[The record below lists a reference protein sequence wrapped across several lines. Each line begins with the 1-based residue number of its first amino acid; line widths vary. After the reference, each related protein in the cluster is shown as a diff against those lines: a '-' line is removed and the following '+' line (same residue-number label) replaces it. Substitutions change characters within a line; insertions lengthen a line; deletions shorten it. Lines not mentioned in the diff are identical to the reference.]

1 MAVLNITSE
10 SYEKEVVGSK
20 LPVLL
25 DFGPLVQ
32 ILPPHCPGGRACGTG
47 I

>member
-10 SYEKEVVGSK
+10 NYEKEVAASK

-25 DFGPLVQ
+25 DFWEMCISDRFLH
-32 ILPPHCPGGRACGTG
+32 L
-47 I
+47 